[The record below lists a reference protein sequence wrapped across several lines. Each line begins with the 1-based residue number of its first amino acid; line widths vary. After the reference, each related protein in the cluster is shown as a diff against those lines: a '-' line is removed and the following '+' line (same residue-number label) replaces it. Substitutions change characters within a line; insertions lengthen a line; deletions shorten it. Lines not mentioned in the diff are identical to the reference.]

1 MMKKNNVSVAWLS
14 FDCSGVFLYIL
25 ASFMFIQL
33 RVPIAKTNWIDRE
46 KKELWRQN
54 WAIDITEISLVR
66 TKKNMLLLKK
76 DTFCTAIKKIDKK
89 NFHHHKS
96 TECL

>member
-1 MMKKNNVSVAWLS
+1 
-14 FDCSGVFLYIL
+14 
-25 ASFMFIQL
+25 MFIQL

>member
-1 MMKKNNVSVAWLS
+1 
-14 FDCSGVFLYIL
+14 
-25 ASFMFIQL
+25 MFIQL

-89 NFHHHKS
+89 KLSSSQKYWVSLGVIDMGFNGFS
-96 TECL
+96 IPRRVFL